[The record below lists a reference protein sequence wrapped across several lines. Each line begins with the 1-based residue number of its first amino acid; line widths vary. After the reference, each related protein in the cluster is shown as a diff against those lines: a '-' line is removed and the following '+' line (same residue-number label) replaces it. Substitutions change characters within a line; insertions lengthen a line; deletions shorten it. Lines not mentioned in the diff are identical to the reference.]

1 MKPAWDKLGETYAAS
16 GSVTIGDV
24 DCTTDEAKS
33 VCSDNGVSGYP
44 TIKYFTDETGKAGE
58 KYQGGRDFDS
68 LEKFVKEK
76 LAKKCD
82 VKTKK
87 ACKANEIALIEKFDG
102 KTSADIA
109 EELKKRSEELKTIK
123 SDMKAAKLE
132 HNTKVA
138 TWKKRE
144 AALNKGE
151 AILKQLEQLR
161 KKDEL

>member
-1 MKPAWDKLGETYAAS
+1 
-16 GSVTIGDV
+16 
-24 DCTTDEAKS
+24 
-33 VCSDNGVSGYP
+33 
-44 TIKYFTDETGKAGE
+44 
-58 KYQGGRDFDS
+58 
-68 LEKFVKEK
+68 
-76 LAKKCD
+76 
-82 VKTKK
+82 
-87 ACKANEIALIEKFDG
+87 
-102 KTSADIA
+102 
-109 EELKKRSEELKTIK
+109 LKKRSEELKTIK